1 MESRSVAQYHWLEYT
16 LMTCRCP
23 YVAGNTITLEIREES
38 TKQYQAVKAVI
49 TKVIEPFTFSPV
61 VDVLL
66 EPPVSGLEG
75 HMILKLYDRR
85 FATQLRKDEEI
96 APWTLEIEQ
105 EYRQFV
111 LDGGAAAFIA
121 KLRTH
126 SNMVEEEGKSW
137 NAAQNEAYLYNYMRE
152 LYDAEIE
159 VYRRVQDIQGKD
171 VPRLMASF
179 PMLQSHSS
187 LNPPDPVGRYAD
199 FPAILLELIQG
210 FALNKLAAHA
220 PRETWQ
226 YICEDAIRIVD
237 IIGDRNIRNEDV
249 STRNFIVRWNP
260 VEAKFKAFMIDFALC
275 KFRRQDQDERDWRE
289 WKAIQ
294 DEEGAVGF
302 VMQRL
307 LKGGFVYHRSVKY
320 LKLDEEFKAEE
331 S

>member
-1 MESRSVAQYHWLEYT
+1 
-16 LMTCRCP
+16 
-23 YVAGNTITLEIREES
+23 
-38 TKQYQAVKAVI
+38 VKAVI

-61 VDVLL
+61 LDVLL
-66 EPPVSGLEG
+66 EPSASGLAG

-96 APWTLEIEQ
+96 PPWTSDIEQ

-111 LDGGAAAFIA
+111 LDGGAADFIA

-152 LYDAEIE
+152 LYDAETE

-171 VPRLMASF
+171 VPRLVASF

-187 LNPPDPVGRYAD
+187 LSPPGPVGGYAD

-210 FALNKLAAHA
+210 FALNELAAHA

-226 YICEDAIRIVD
+226 YICEDAIRIVNV
-237 IIGDRNIRNEDV
+237 IGDRNIRNEDV
-249 STRNFIVRWNP
+249 SPRNFIVCWKP
-260 VEAKFKAFMIDFALC
+260 VEGKFKAFMIDFALC

-294 DEEGAVGF
+294 DEEGAMGY
-302 VMQRL
+302 VMQRY
-307 LKGGFVYHRSVKY
+307 LKGGFVYRRSDKY

-331 S
+331 G